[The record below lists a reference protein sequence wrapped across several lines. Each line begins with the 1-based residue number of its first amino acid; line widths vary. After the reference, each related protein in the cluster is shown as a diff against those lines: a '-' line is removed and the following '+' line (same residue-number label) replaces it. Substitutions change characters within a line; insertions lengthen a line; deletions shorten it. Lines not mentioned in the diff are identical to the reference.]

1 MIRSRRALAGIAAA
15 LCMAPEARAQ
25 DEAFGGGS
33 EAPAPM
39 EDPVPEETPEA
50 PDVIGPEDQ
59 APPRPPSSGED
70 FAPAVPA
77 GEPEEDSTV
86 ETADDFGGDDKHWHG
101 LLGPLRV
108 GPTVQLGVPHLLS
121 YGVDLLYDRRFGFG
135 FSTGKATTTLVDPIK
150 LQIAHWDVRARWH
163 PRTSPFFVGL
173 ACGEQRLVG
182 RAEDTL
188 SPKLGDVELRVQTS
202 VQVTATTVYLTPHI
216 GWFEMAAGG
225 LTIGAE
231 LGAQVPVGSRTS
243 TEAAFENVAPSQV
256 AAIKR
261 TKEYS
266 DFEKKVD
273 DARKLLGSTT
283 LPYVTLLRLGW
294 LL

>member
-1 MIRSRRALAGIAAA
+1 MIHLRRALAGIAVAV
-15 LCMAPEARAQ
+15 CTAPHVRAQ
-25 DEAFGGGS
+25 DEAFGGGG
-33 EAPAPM
+33 EGPAPM
-39 EDPVPEETPEA
+39 EDPLPEEALEA
-50 PDVIGPEDQ
+50 PDVIGSEDQ
-59 APPRPPSSGED
+59 APPPPSSSED
-70 FAPAVPA
+70 FAPGVPG
-77 GEPEEDSTV
+77 GEPEDDSTI
-86 ETADDFGGDDKHWHG
+86 ETADDFGGDDKHRHG

-108 GPTVQLGVPHLLS
+108 GPTIQLGLPHIFN
-121 YGVDLLYDRRFGFG
+121 YGLDLLYDRRFGFG

-150 LQIAHWDVRARWH
+150 MQIANWDVRARWH

-173 ACGEQRLVG
+173 ACGEQRIVG

-188 SPKLGDVELRVQTS
+188 SPRVGDVELRVQTQ

-216 GWFEMAAGG
+216 GWFELSAGG

-231 LGAQVPVGSRTS
+231 IGAQVPVGSRTS
-243 TEAAFENVAPSQV
+243 LEVAFEDVPPSQV
-256 AAIKR
+256 AALKR

>member
-15 LCMAPEARAQ
+15 LCMAPEVRAQ
-25 DEAFGGGS
+25 EAFGGGG
-33 EAPAPM
+33 ETAAPM
-39 EDPVPEETPEA
+39 EDPVPEEALEA
-50 PDVIGPEDQ
+50 PDLLGPEVEA
-59 APPRPPSSGED
+59 APRPSSGEED
-70 FAPAVPA
+70 FAPGVSA
-77 GEPEEDSTV
+77 GEPGEDSTV

-101 LLGPLRV
+101 LLGPFRV
-108 GPTVQLGVPHLLS
+108 GPTFQLGVPHLLN
-121 YGVDLLYDRRFGFG
+121 YGVDLLYDRRLGFG

-150 LQIAHWDVRARWH
+150 LQIANWDVRARWH
-163 PRTSPFFVGL
+163 PRASPFFVGL

-188 SPKLGDVELRVQTS
+188 SPKVGDVELRVQTA
-202 VQVTATTVYLTPHI
+202 VQLTATTVYLTPHI
-216 GWFEMAAGG
+216 GWFEMSAGG

-231 LGAQVPVGSRTS
+231 IGAQVPVGSRTS

-261 TKEYS
+261 TKEYA